1 MTRIQCVH
9 EPDPPWN
16 RTRGSPAPQTRHT
29 IVPSP
34 HGVLIFRAARAMATT
49 SAAGSID
56 GRGPLW
62 VNSCM
67 CGWESSKR
75 DGCPPLH
82 EPNLA
87 SALGCRMAGIC
98 SSRARAR
105 LARSGKGRAGEDAM
119 AAPQQ
124 ETSTNKLRIAVIP
137 GDGIGNEVVP
147 EGMRV
152 LEAISTRFGLDYQ
165 WDHYDW
171 SCQRFAK
178 TGAMMPENGLD
189 QIAKHDAIYLGAVGW
204 PGVPD
209 HVSLWG
215 LLIPIRR
222 GFQQYVNLRPVRL
235 FEGLKSPLADRK
247 PGDIDYLIVRE
258 NNEGEY
264 SSVGGRSFEGTELEQ
279 ATQVAIFT
287 RKGCDRVMRY
297 AFDLAMQRRRKEVTS
312 ATKSNGI
319 SISMPYWD
327 ERFAAIAKE
336 YPQVKT
342 SQFHI
347 DILAAHLV
355 RNPTWFDVIVGSNLF
370 GDILSDLGPATTG
383 TIAIA
388 PGANIN
394 PERQFPSMFEPVHG
408 SAPDIA
414 GRGIANPIGQ
424 VWSGALMLEHLG
436 HKQAAGA
443 ILSAIERLFTETDV
457 RTADMGGK
465 ATCRELGEALV
476 QLARGA

>member
-1 MTRIQCVH
+1 
-9 EPDPPWN
+9 
-16 RTRGSPAPQTRHT
+16 RGPGCRRPTARSAATAPGYCGSSAAMSPTRHGT
-29 IVPSP
+29 TRVAPRRP
-34 HGVLIFRAARAMATT
+34 RPARPCC
-49 SAAGSID
+49 
-56 GRGPLW
+56 R
-62 VNSCM
+62 CR
-67 CGWESSKR
+67 K
-75 DGCPPLH
+75 
-82 EPNLA
+82 A
-87 SALGCRMAGIC
+87 SAPRGRCGRPPRRRRRDRRLVNARDLRTARRVRSFLEGQPGGRRRGTLAQTLAQVSPRACMAGIC
-98 SSRARAR
+98 ASLAALDRIREGASQWKLSTSGSAKRRAMTAPG
-105 LARSGKGRAGEDAM
+105 AGKA
-119 AAPQQ
+119 
-124 ETSTNKLRIAVIP
+124 TNKLRIAVIP

-147 EGMRV
+147 EGIRV
-152 LEAISTRFGLDYQ
+152 LEAAGARFGLDYA

-178 TGAMMPENGLD
+178 TGAMMPADGLA

-247 PGDIDYLIVRE
+247 PGDIDYFIVRE

-279 ATQVAIFT
+279 AIQVATFT

-297 AFDLAMQRRRKEVTS
+297 AFDLAMTRKRREVVS

-347 DILAAHLV
+347 DILCAHLV
-355 RNPTWFDVIVGSNLF
+355 RDPTWFDVIVGSNLF
-370 GDILSDLGPATTG
+370 GDILSDLGP
-383 TIAIA
+383 
-388 PGANIN
+388 
-394 PERQFPSMFEPVHG
+394 
-408 SAPDIA
+408 
-414 GRGIANPIGQ
+414 
-424 VWSGALMLEHLG
+424 
-436 HKQAAGA
+436 
-443 ILSAIERLFTETDV
+443 
-457 RTADMGGK
+457 
-465 ATCRELGEALV
+465 
-476 QLARGA
+476 